1 VFGAEFEPIDVV
13 VARDGGAAVRIHAVR
28 GGDGPPVLLLH
39 GYPQSH
45 VMWHRIAPE
54 LAREHTVV
62 AADLRG
68 YGDSARPDAG
78 ADHAGGDPRYFLHRC
93 MGSWGSGLDAHAPE
107 ALREYERVF
116 ADPAARTAMIED
128 YRAGAGHFLA
138 EENHTDTLAALQAFL
153 RT

>member
-1 VFGAEFEPIDVV
+1 MFGAEFEPIDVV

-68 YGDSARPDAG
+68 YGDSDRPDAG
-78 ADHAGGDPRYFLHRC
+78 ADHAGYAFRPWRPTR
-93 MGSWGSGLDAHAPE
+93 SG
-107 ALREYERVF
+107 
-116 ADPAARTAMIED
+116 
-128 YRAGAGHFLA
+128 
-138 EENHTDTLAALQAFL
+138 
-153 RT
+153 